1 MNIVIL
7 DGYTA
12 NPGDLSWDGLKEF
25 GELQVYDRTAPEELL
40 GRAKDA
46 EVLLT
51 NKVIIDAKTMAAL
64 PKLRYIGVLA
74 TGYNVVDIA
83 EAHRRGIVVTNIPA
97 YSTMSVAQ
105 MVMAHLL
112 NITNQVALHAEAVRE
127 GAWERNP
134 DFSLTPTLSKGEGV
148 SSRCLAVDFD
158 EQLLPPSFG
167 GDGGGCGALI
177 ELDGLTFGIVGL
189 GNIGMQV
196 ARMAQAMGMKV
207 MAVSSKQ
214 EEVLG
219 QMGIQKA
226 ASYEQLFSEA
236 DVVSLHC
243 PLTDETR
250 HLVNRERL
258 GLMKPSAILINTGRG
273 PLLDEQAVADAL
285 IEGRLYAVGVDVL
298 TEEPPR
304 HGSPLIKAP
313 RCFITPHIAWASAA
327 ARRRLID
334 IATDNV
340 AAFLRGEAQNRI

>member
-1 MNIVIL
+1 MKIVIL

-12 NPGDLSWDGLKEF
+12 NPGDLSWDGLREL
-25 GELQVYDRTAPEELL
+25 GELSVYDRTVPDELL
-40 GRAKDA
+40 SRAEGA

-51 NKVIIDAKTMAAL
+51 NKVVIDASAMAAL
-64 PKLRYIGVLA
+64 PQLRYIGVLA

-83 EAHRRGIVVTNIPA
+83 EAHRRGIAVTNIPA

-112 NITNQVALHAEAVRE
+112 NITNQVALHAEAVRKGE
-127 GAWERNP
+127 WQQSP
-134 DFSLTPTLSKGEGV
+134 DFSFTKAPLM
-148 SSRCLAVDFD
+148 
-158 EQLLPPSFG
+158 
-167 GDGGGCGALI
+167 

-189 GNIGMQV
+189 GNIGRQV
-196 ARMAQAMGMKV
+196 AQMAHAMGMKV
-207 MAVSSKQ
+207 MAVSSKS
-214 EEVLG
+214 EETLNKLG
-219 QMGIQKA
+219 IRKA
-226 ASYEQLFSEA
+226 KDYNQLFSEA

-258 GLMKPSAILINTGRG
+258 SLMKPTAILINTGRG

-285 IEGRLYAVGVDVL
+285 AAGKLYAAGVDVL

-304 HGSPLIKAP
+304 KGSPLITAP
-313 RCFITPHIAWASAA
+313 RCYITPHIAWASSA

-334 IATDNV
+334 IATSNV
-340 AAFLRGEAQNRI
+340 AAFLRGEALNRI